1 MGTGERSMKILLLGL
16 ALLPGSAW
24 AQSSVG
30 VVDTGDTAWLLTATA
45 LVSFM
50 SLPGL
55 ALFYGG
61 LVRAKNVLSVLV
73 QCFAIRSEEHTYEL
87 QSLMRNSYDGFCL
100 KKKNTKN
107 EMTTRTDVREPH

>member
-1 MGTGERSMKILLLGL
+1 MRSDAISQISTPVRDHVYGGFLMGTGERSMKILLLGL
-16 ALLPGSAW
+16 ALLPGSTW

-73 QCFAIRSEEHTYEL
+73 QCRSEEHTSEL
-87 QSLMRNSYDGFCL
+87 QSLMRISYAF
-100 KKKNTKN
+100 
-107 EMTTRTDVREPH
+107 